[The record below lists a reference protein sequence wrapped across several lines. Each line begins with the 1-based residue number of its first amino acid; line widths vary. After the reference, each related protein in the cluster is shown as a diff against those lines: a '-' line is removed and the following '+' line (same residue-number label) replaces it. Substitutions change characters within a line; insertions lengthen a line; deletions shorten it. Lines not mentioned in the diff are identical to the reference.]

1 MLPLRLPESVNC
13 ALSVLPET
21 NTESLSNDH
30 SNTERQ
36 PLGNCDESERNL
48 IYIFCCK

>member
-1 MLPLRLPESVNC
+1 MLPIRLPESINC

-36 PLGNCDESERNL
+36 QRKSIVARKL
-48 IYIFCCK
+48 